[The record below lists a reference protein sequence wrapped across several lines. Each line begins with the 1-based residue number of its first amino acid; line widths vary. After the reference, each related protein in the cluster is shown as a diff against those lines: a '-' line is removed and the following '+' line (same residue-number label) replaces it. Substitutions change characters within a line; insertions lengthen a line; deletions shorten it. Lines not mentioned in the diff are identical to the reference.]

1 MTRTRSLHA
10 RLALWA
16 TIAGLAGLAASA
28 PAPAADAATLT
39 RYPWINILTPT
50 SVTVAWQTDTPTT
63 GVLEYS
69 TDLFNYTAVN
79 DGLVS
84 TNHAVTLNGLT
95 PEDLYFYRVTDGAN
109 VLSSDEDYFIAPPA
123 TTFPFQFIALGDL
136 GAATAEQ
143 IAIAARAD
151 SVVADLGILTG
162 DIIYEAGEA
171 ANFTPQYFDVYR
183 PTIARIPFYTALG
196 NHDVGTSN
204 GQPYLDAFHLPTN
217 SATGTERYYSFDYS
231 NAHFVCLE
239 VVNENTTPDATML
252 NWLDDDLAASTKL
265 WKFVYFHVPAYSNG
279 GGHGGD
285 ATIAAALEPIFLAH
299 GVDIVFQ
306 GHNHFYTRTYPLVG
320 GVEQDVADDP
330 SYFNPAG
337 PIWITTGGGGRSLYG
352 LTALSSREASAIS
365 TYHLVDV
372 FVVENGLFLQAIAAD
387 GAVIDTVQIVKS
399 PTTAIAIAGFEAE
412 GGPDGVRLRW
422 TRADGGNDGGFHVD
436 RAASSAGAWTRLT
449 PSLLVGGGAFEYV
462 DRSGE
467 AGVTYAYRIALVDGQ
482 GRETASGVVS
492 ASRSGPL
499 RFALGRARPNP
510 ARGATTLHFTLDREA
525 ATRVMIVD
533 ARGRLV
539 RTLASRPMAAGE
551 HVLPWDGA
559 DDRGVAAAAGVYF
572 AVVRSGGQEARTRVA
587 LLR

>member
-10 RLALWA
+10 RLALRA
-16 TIAGLAGLAASA
+16 AIAGLAGLAAWA
-28 PAPAADAATLT
+28 PIPVADAATLT

-50 SVTVAWQTDTPTT
+50 SVTVAWQTDVPTT

-69 TDLFNYTAVN
+69 TDLFNYTTVN

-84 TNHAVTLNGLT
+84 TDHVVTLNSLT
-95 PEDLYFYRVTDGAN
+95 PDDLYFYRVTDGTD
-109 VLSSDEDYFIAPPA
+109 VLSSEEDYFIAPPT

-136 GAATAEQ
+136 GAATADQ

-171 ANFTPQYFDVYR
+171 ANFTPQYFDIYR

-239 VVNENTTPDATML
+239 VVTENQALDATML

-265 WKFVYFHVPAYSNG
+265 WKFVFFHVPAYSNG

-285 ATIAAALEPIFLAH
+285 NTIAAALEPIFIAH
-299 GVDIVFQ
+299 GVDLVFQ
-306 GHNHFYTRTYPLVG
+306 GHNHFYTRTYPLLG
-320 GVEQDVADDP
+320 GVEQDVVDEP
-330 SYFNPAG
+330 NYFNPSG
-337 PIWITTGGGGRSLYG
+337 PIWVTTGGGGRSLHA
-352 LTALSSREASAIS
+352 LTALSSREASAVS
-365 TYHLVDV
+365 THHLVDV
-372 FVVENGLFLQAIAAD
+372 FVVENGLYLQAIAAD
-387 GAVIDTVQIVKS
+387 GAVFDILQVVKS
-399 PTTAIAIAGFEAE
+399 PTTAIAIAGFEAV

-422 TRADGGNDGGFHVD
+422 TRADGGNDGGFHVE
-436 RAASSAGAWTRLT
+436 RAASPAGPWTRLT
-449 PSLLVGGGAFEYV
+449 PSLLVGGGAFEFV
-462 DRSGE
+462 DESGE
-467 AGVTYAYRIALVDGQ
+467 PGVTYAYRLALVDGQ

-492 ASRSGPL
+492 ASRSGAL

-510 ARGATTLHFTLDREA
+510 ARGATSLHVTLEREA
-525 ATRVMIVD
+525 PTRVMVVD
-533 ARGRLV
+533 AQGRLV
-539 RTLASRPMAAGE
+539 RTLASRPMAAGA
-551 HVLPWDGA
+551 HVLSWDGA
-559 DDRGVAAAAGVYF
+559 DDRGIAAAAGIYF
-572 AVVRSGGQEARTRVA
+572 AVVRSGGHEAKTRVA